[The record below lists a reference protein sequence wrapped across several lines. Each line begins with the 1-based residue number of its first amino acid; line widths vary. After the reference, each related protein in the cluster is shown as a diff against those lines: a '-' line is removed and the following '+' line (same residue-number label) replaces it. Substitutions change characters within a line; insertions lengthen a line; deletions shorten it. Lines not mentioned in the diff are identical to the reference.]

1 MKKQS
6 IIRFAV
12 LLLVCCVMLGCAKDN
27 TTTTIYG
34 TVFNSV
40 THEPIAGAQIEVGF
54 RTGNDI
60 AGYYISSR
68 DHRISSSVS
77 GADGQFELLFGEV
90 QIPTVDYFCWY
101 YIYGTAAGYEDYYQ
115 PTGIAIGSNFRMDVN
130 LDPGWWK
137 TIRTKNE

>member
-68 DHRISSSVS
+68 FMPRKARQIMIAKRSIH
-77 GADGQFELLFGEV
+77 GEAKS
-90 QIPTVDYFCWY
+90 C
-101 YIYGTAAGYEDYYQ
+101 
-115 PTGIAIGSNFRMDVN
+115 R
-130 LDPGWWK
+130 
-137 TIRTKNE
+137 